1 MKLKRRPKEAWW
13 LQSERKGERNIDV
26 REKHQLVAL
35 LHAWT
40 KGSNQQLRASFSL
53 AVHGKCLQLQGHGPK
68 AELTAHFRMP
78 LGLTT
83 EGKMWLGVLLTILFC
98 SSLEAQENPFTINN
112 VHMVILPGQEV
123 NNGDNLTLQCVVD
136 ISTTAHIQP
145 QRQMLFYKDD
155 VLFHNVSSTK
165 SVESYFIP
173 QARVYNAGTYRCTV
187 SLNNKMKTT
196 SDHEVLVKGVSDPR
210 VTLDKKEAVE
220 GGIVTVNC
228 SVPEEKAPVH
238 FTVEK
243 LGLEK
248 RNGKQKRK
256 TSQNQNFVTLEFTV
270 EEQDRVIYFQCT
282 ASIAF
287 GARMETSTA
296 AKSEL
301 VTVRES
307 FSNPKFYVTP
317 RGMIMEGEKMDI
329 TCTIQV
335 THTATAFPE
344 IIIQKDKMIVAHS
357 TNNDRATYSLMATV
371 EHSGNYT
378 CKVETS
384 QISKV
389 SSIVVNITE
398 LFSKPKLESSA
409 TRLDQGGSL
418 NLWCFIP
425 GTPEANFTIQKGD
438 MTVSWSQN
446 FTKRVSEWD
455 SGAYTCS
462 AGIGK
467 VFKKSN
473 TVQIT
478 VCEKLSKPRI
488 FHESKSEVIKGRTIE
503 VKCQSIN
510 GTSPISYRL
519 VKTYITLNSHNV
531 SSNEPAVFKDNPTE
545 DTEYHCIAH
554 NCHSHPEIFS
564 DPLSVKVIAP
574 VDKVTI
580 SILSDKTVESGK
592 ELVLRCS
599 TNKASGPI
607 TYKFYRV
614 KEVRPFYETTSN
626 NTQAIWHK
634 TQASREQDGQY
645 YCTASNRANVARAVL
660 QSNVLTVTVYLA
672 PWKKGLI
679 AVVVIVV
686 IIAILVLA
694 ARCYFQKKAKAKQM
708 PVEMSRPAV
717 PLLTSNNE
725 KMSDSSTE
733 ANRPYDYS
741 EDIGNHA
748 MKPVN
753 ENKESLTSDVEYTEV
768 EVTSPEPH
776 EGLGKKGTETVYTE
790 IRKANPGR
798 QPPWSQAQPNPQN
811 QNLQH
816 LNSSQFSDVSDADT
830 V

>member
-1 MKLKRRPKEAWW
+1 
-13 LQSERKGERNIDV
+13 
-26 REKHQLVAL
+26 
-35 LHAWT
+35 
-40 KGSNQQLRASFSL
+40 
-53 AVHGKCLQLQGHGPK
+53 
-68 AELTAHFRMP
+68 MP

-83 EGKMWLGVLLTILFC
+83 EPKMWLGALLTVLLC
-98 SSLEAQENPFTINN
+98 ASLEAQENPFTINN
-112 VHMVILPGQEV
+112 VHMVILPGEEV
-123 NNGDNLTLQCVVD
+123 KNGDNLTLQCVVD
-136 ISTTAHIQP
+136 ISTTAHVQP
-145 QRQMLFYKDD
+145 QHRMLFYKDD
-155 VLFHNVSSTK
+155 VLFHNVSSTE
-165 SVESYFIP
+165 SVERYFIP
-173 QARVYNAGTYRCTV
+173 RARVYNAGTYKCTV
-187 SLNNKMKTT
+187 ILNNKMKTT
-196 SDHEVLVKGVSDPR
+196 SDYEVLVRGVSSPR
-210 VTLDKKEAVE
+210 VTLDKIEAVE
-220 GGIVTVNC
+220 GGVVTVNC

-243 LGLEK
+243 VELDRKG
-248 RNGKQKRK
+248 GKQKRK
-256 TSQNQNFVTLEFTV
+256 TSQNQNFVTLEFAV
-270 EEQDRVIYFQCT
+270 EEQDHVIYFLCT

-287 GARMETSTA
+287 GTNMETSSTTR
-296 AKSEL
+296 SDL

-307 FSNPKFYVTP
+307 FSNPKFHVTP
-317 RGMIMEGEKMDI
+317 RGMIMEGEQMDI
-329 TCTIQV
+329 TCSIQV
-335 THTATAFPE
+335 THMATAFPE

-357 TNNDRATYSLMATV
+357 THNNRATYSLMATV
-371 EHSGNYT
+371 ERSGNYT

-384 QISKV
+384 RISKV

-409 TRLDQGGSL
+409 TRLDQGERL
-418 NLWCFIP
+418 NLWCSIP
-425 GTPEANFTIQKGD
+425 GAPEANFTIKKRD

-446 FTKRVSEWD
+446 FTKQASEWD
-455 SGAYTCS
+455 SGAYTCV

-467 VFKKSN
+467 VLKKSN
-473 TVQIT
+473 TVKIT
-478 VCEKLSKPRI
+478 VCEMLSKPRI
-488 FHESKSEVIKGRTIE
+488 FYESKSEVIKGQTIE

-510 GTSPISYRL
+510 GTSPIFYRL
-519 VKTYITLNSHNV
+519 VRTSSALKGHNV

-545 DTEYHCIAH
+545 DTKYHCVAR
-554 NCHSHPEIFS
+554 NCHSNPEIRS
-564 DPLSVKVIAP
+564 DVLSVKVIAP
-574 VDKVTI
+574 VDKVYI
-580 SILSDKTVESGK
+580 SVLSDKMVESGK
-592 ELVLRCS
+592 ELVLRCF

-607 TYKFYRV
+607 TYKFYRE

-626 NTQAIWHK
+626 DTQAIWHK
-634 TQASREQDGQY
+634 TQASMEQDGQY
-645 YCTASNRANVARAVL
+645 YCTASNRANPAQTVL
-660 QSNVLTVTVYLA
+660 QSNVLTIRVFLA

-686 IIAILVLA
+686 IIAILVLG
-694 ARCYFQKKAKAKQM
+694 ARCYFQKKAKAKQI

-725 KMSDSSTE
+725 KMSDSSTQ

-776 EGLGKKGTETVYTE
+776 EGLGRRGTETVYTE

-798 QPPWSQAQPNPQN
+798 QPPWSQAQPDLQN